1 MNYNIDILLLKNDGY
16 SLHEIINILQYDSE
30 YIEYIFNNDSIVC
43 VDPLMDQPTP
53 CGK

>member
-30 YIEYIFNNDSIVC
+30 YIEYIFNNDNEII
-43 VDPLMDQPTP
+43 T
-53 CGK
+53 KIYHIIIK